1 MVQYGRH
8 IENLYLLADF
18 DKILHIY
25 CIKNADYDI
34 IKQSATC
41 LLPTTVLREDH
52 FSAPC
57 EGPEVSLPYIFDIFI
72 PKMGEA
78 LNIDREVVD

>member
-25 CIKNADYDI
+25 CIKDADSDI

-52 FSAPC
+52 FSAP
-57 EGPEVSLPYIFDIFI
+57 
-72 PKMGEA
+72 
-78 LNIDREVVD
+78 